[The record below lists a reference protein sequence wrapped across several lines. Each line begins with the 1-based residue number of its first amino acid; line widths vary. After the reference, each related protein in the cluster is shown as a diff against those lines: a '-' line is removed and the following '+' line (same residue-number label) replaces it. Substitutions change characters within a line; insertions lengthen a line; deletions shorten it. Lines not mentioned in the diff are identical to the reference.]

1 MSYFV
6 GIAVV
11 VMVVLYIYQNR
22 FMLRKQK
29 KEKQELDNRPKGFR
43 NFFNFENI
51 GAKIKNFTIL
61 YSWITIVL
69 IWVGS
74 VICIIAGLAEESYL
88 LVGIAIGMAVI
99 MPFIIWI
106 SSWMLYAFGELVESN
121 MEMRDNTKKQ
131 LNEINKN
138 ISKIAN
144 ASHQDNTPKT

>member
-1 MSYFV
+1 MIYFV

-11 VMVVLYIYQNR
+11 IMVVLYIYQNR

-29 KEKQELDNRPKGFR
+29 KEKQELDSRPKGFR
-43 NFFNFENI
+43 TFFNFEDI
-51 GAKIKNFTIL
+51 GAKIKNFTKW
-61 YSWITIVL
+61 YCWITIVL

-74 VICIIAGLAEESYL
+74 VICVIAGLADESYL

-138 ISKIAN
+138 ISKIVN